1 MKSKTTDKLLHKRLF
16 LYLAFSFALVWIPT
30 IVYLASGGAYESPAM
45 QSILTYSMLCPSMG
59 MLLTRWITGEG
70 FPMKGENSL
79 KLGIDFTGK
88 KWIWYVVAVLLP
100 VVYQELGMG
109 LFYLLAPEGFDPAQL
124 AEYGIPEKIVWLYPV
139 SVIISCCIFSVGA
152 LGEEAGWRG
161 YMMPKLEELFGTGK
175 AIVIGGIIWGVWHYP
190 AIYAGHN
197 FGTGYAGEPWTGFLV
212 FTLFTIAIG
221 AILTFL
227 TKKTGSVWPAA
238 FLHAV
243 NNGTGGIL
251 HLYYNKE
258 KVTGIM
264 GQAPVAVFVQLLP
277 VLILGAATMVVFCRK
292 DSLDDKTSVL

>member
-1 MKSKTTDKLLHKRLF
+1 MKRKTTDKLLQKRLF

-30 IVYLASGGAYESPAM
+30 IVYLVAGGVYESPAM

-70 FPMKGENSL
+70 FPMRGDNSL

-197 FGTGYAGEPWTGFLV
+197 FGTGYLGEPWTGFLV
-212 FTLFTIAIG
+212 FTLFTIGIG
-221 AILTFL
+221 AILTYL

-243 NNGTGGIL
+243 NNGMGSIL
-251 HLYYNKE
+251 YLYYNKE

-264 GQAPVAVFVQLLP
+264 AQTPVAVFVQLFP
-277 VLILGAATMVVFCRK
+277 ALILGAVTIVVFCRK